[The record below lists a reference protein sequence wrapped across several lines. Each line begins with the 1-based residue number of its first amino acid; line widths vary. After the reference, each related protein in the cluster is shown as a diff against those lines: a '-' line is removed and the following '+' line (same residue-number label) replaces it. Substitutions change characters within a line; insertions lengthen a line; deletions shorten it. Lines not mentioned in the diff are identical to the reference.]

1 MKSEK
6 WWLTKKQKEKDI
18 KNGEVP
24 PAPTA
29 EDDLISIYMIFI
41 RFIEGVSFK
50 MKMPEDKKKLIRD
63 YIMGIEALMAQQ
75 SEQNSLFAM
84 KVKEIDKY
92 PVYFEAGSDVT
103 KPVQVTPTPA
113 PVKQSDKPLNEVSKR
128 EQDSQKQVINNRK
141 GVK

>member
-1 MKSEK
+1 
-6 WWLTKKQKEKDI
+6 
-18 KNGEVP
+18 
-24 PAPTA
+24 
-29 EDDLISIYMIFI
+29 
-41 RFIEGVSFK
+41 
-50 MKMPEDKKKLIRD
+50 
-63 YIMGIEALMAQQ
+63 
-75 SEQNSLFAM
+75 M

-92 PVYFEAGSDVT
+92 PVYFEAGSEVT